1 MKKFWK
7 KAAAAAMASLMLLG
21 TAGCSSEDLT
31 WAARRGEDTVPIGAY
46 IYYLFTAYNDAVSQV
61 EDSTQSILSQT
72 VEGQDASSWITERAM
87 QYTRNLFLLDDRMA
101 EMGLSLTDEEQQ
113 QIENTA
119 NTQWAYMG
127 SMLENDFG
135 IAKSSYQLAGPE
147 YITKYAKI
155 FDATY
160 GRDGTSPVPDE
171 EVENYFEENYTSYAY
186 IIRPLYHTADTSG
199 ETSSSSSSEST
210 SSASSE
216 SSSSTGITAMT
227 EEEIAAAEQ
236 EFDDFAAKI
245 TSGEMTAQQAADQY
259 KEAAGLEA
267 EQLTE
272 GVEMISTETGA
283 PEELVT
289 LLDSLDAG
297 EAGTTEVSLGTQKA
311 YLLAVKYDIS
321 QETQTALEDE
331 TTYETIL
338 AALRGEEFGDM
349 INEAANQLEGIE
361 INQDAVN
368 SYTPSMFE

>member
-1 MKKFWK
+1 
-7 KAAAAAMASLMLLG
+7 
-21 TAGCSSEDLT
+21 
-31 WAARRGEDTVPIGAY
+31 
-46 IYYLFTAYNDAVSQV
+46 
-61 EDSTQSILSQT
+61 
-72 VEGQDASSWITERAM
+72 
-87 QYTRNLFLLDDRMA
+87 
-101 EMGLSLTDEEQQ
+101 
-113 QIENTA
+113 
-119 NTQWAYMG
+119 
-127 SMLENDFG
+127 
-135 IAKSSYQLAGPE
+135 
-147 YITKYAKI
+147 
-155 FDATY
+155 
-160 GRDGTSPVPDE
+160 
-171 EVENYFEENYTSYAY
+171 
-186 IIRPLYHTADTSG
+186 
-199 ETSSSSSSEST
+199 
-210 SSASSE
+210 
-216 SSSSTGITAMT
+216 MT

-259 KEAAGLEA
+259 KEAAGLDA

-272 GVEMISTETGA
+272 GVEMLSTETGA